1 MAGWETVRF
10 DDLESFPVGDDGLQ
24 WHPIRMRLG
33 IGAFGM
39 NAYTSEHVGGEVV
52 EDHTEETYGHEEAY
66 IVVSGH
72 ATFTLGGEELDAP
85 AGTIVFISDPTV
97 RRSAVALEEG
107 TRVLAVGGKRGE
119 AFEPS
124 AWELFF
130 RAKHFPPEEALAL
143 IEAADG
149 YKVDELG
156 YRYNLAVA
164 RVRAG
169 RRAEA
174 VEAFRQAYELDPERV
189 AGHAATDA
197 RLDPIRDEVSAITG

>member
-1 MAGWETVRF
+1 
-10 DDLESFPVGDDGLQ
+10 
-24 WHPIRMRLG
+24 
-33 IGAFGM
+33 
-39 NAYTSEHVGGEVV
+39 
-52 EDHTEETYGHEEAY
+52 
-66 IVVSGH
+66 
-72 ATFTLGGEELDAP
+72 
-85 AGTIVFISDPTV
+85 
-97 RRSAVALEEG
+97 
-107 TRVLAVGGKRGE
+107 GE

-149 YKVDELG
+149 YQVDGLG
-156 YRYNLAVA
+156 YRYNLAGAGSNVAELSHRYNLAVA

-169 RRAEA
+169 RRDAA
-174 VEAFRQAYELDPERV
+174 VEASRQAYELDPERV